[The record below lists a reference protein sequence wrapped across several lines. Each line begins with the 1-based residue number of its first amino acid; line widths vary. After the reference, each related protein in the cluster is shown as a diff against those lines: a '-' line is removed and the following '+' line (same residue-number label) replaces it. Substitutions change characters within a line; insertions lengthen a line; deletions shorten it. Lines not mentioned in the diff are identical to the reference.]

1 MRGIIALVVA
11 VVLVIIALSSVFTVR
26 ETEQALV
33 IRFGR
38 VVAEPVTQPGLHF
51 KMPIVDEVVY
61 VDRRLL
67 SVTTQ
72 EEEVITEDQK
82 RLVLDAFARFKIN
95 DSLKFFQTVKTDFA
109 AESRMSTILNSAL
122 RRVIGT
128 QQMDDVL
135 SGERANLMVA
145 IRDAVNREAEILGL
159 DVVDVRIRRVDL
171 PENISQS
178 IFRRMQTERQQEAQ
192 RFRSEGNEQS
202 RRIRSVADR
211 QVVELLAEANKQAEI
226 IKGEGDAE
234 RNRIFANSFG
244 QDPDFFAFY
253 RSMSAYV
260 QSLGGNNTSMVLSP
274 DSRFFRFFNE
284 SDEDRE
290 ALPK

>member
-38 VVAEPVTQPGLHF
+38 VVADPVTQPGLHF

-82 RLVLDAFARFKIN
+82 RLVLDAFARYKISN
-95 DSLKFFQTVKTDFA
+95 SLKFFQTVKTDFA

-226 IKGEGDAE
+226 IKGEGDGE
-234 RNRIFANSFG
+234 RNRIFASSFG

-260 QSLGGNNTSMVLSP
+260 QSLGGSNTSMVLSP
-274 DSRFFRFFNE
+274 NSRFFRFFNE
-284 SDEDRE
+284 SEQERE

>member
-1 MRGIIALVVA
+1 MKGIIALVVA

-38 VVAEPVTQPGLHF
+38 VVAEPVTEPGLHF